1 MSNRRF
7 IIVFLVGIAVA
18 GLVLVIHSLRS
29 GPDASIGRTAVT
41 APFGPDEADRIEIV
55 RQTPHTNR
63 LERTAQGVWRLTYPF
78 PASAD
83 AVTVAKL
90 LDAMLLFKPGDMLTP
105 SDMRSLGRSAR
116 DFGLV
121 PPKLTVS
128 VASGAR
134 KMTLEFGGNTP
145 SGAEVYARSG
155 ASGPVFTV
163 PAATFAA
170 VPADMDAFRR
180 RRIFE
185 TPLASVVAADFRVPG
200 STFVKL
206 VHSGAS
212 WQIVQPDKAPAD
224 AAAVNDVL
232 SRLLALRAEKFVWPD
247 AWAADADADP
257 ATGKVKA
264 ARLASYGID
273 EAEGLSV
280 ALWTSPTAVERLVF
294 GSPAGSNVVHAL
306 VHGGSTVV
314 TVDATVAELCR
325 AGHEKFLD
333 TRIFPFGADSL
344 KSLSVTVG
352 GSVYVLASG
361 TNGQW
366 RIESPVV
373 APADASAVTA
383 LLDRVLRLKQNDRLP
398 EGADAATVAV
408 TVGAP
413 AFAAVTNLAAVAV
426 RPDFLS
432 APANLR
438 SKRILSVPPASVKRL
453 TVVSAGG
460 ETTVEHDAQRVTWK
474 IVKTSAPA
482 ASVRVSANGVSK
494 VLDAL
499 ADVSAVSVE
508 NLNAAPEDF
517 KRCGLVRPAFT
528 IAVDVDAADAVR
540 RNLLLGNAAPGGGRY
555 ATAGGVDAI
564 FMISRETVAAL
575 TVPLVESDVGEN
587 GAEKK
592 KEAKK

>member
-7 IIVFLVGIAVA
+7 IIVFLVGIIVA
-18 GLVLVIHSLRS
+18 GLVLAMLSFGS
-29 GPDASIGRTAVT
+29 GHDASVGLTAVT
-41 APFGPDEADRIEIV
+41 ASFGPDEADHIEII

-83 AVTVAKL
+83 TVAVAKL
-90 LDAMLLFKPGDMLTP
+90 LDAVLLFKPGDMLTA
-105 SDMRSLGRSAR
+105 SDMRALGRNAR
-116 DFGLV
+116 DFGLA
-121 PPKLTVS
+121 PPKLTIS
-128 VASGAR
+128 VASGSR
-134 KMTLEFGGNTP
+134 KMMLEFGGNTP
-145 SGAEVYARSG
+145 SGAEVYARAG
-155 ASGPVFTV
+155 APGSVFTV

-170 VPADMDAFRR
+170 VPDDTDAFRR

-185 TPLASVVAADFRVPG
+185 SSLASIVAADFRVPG
-200 STFVKL
+200 ATFVKL
-206 VHSGAS
+206 VHSGS
-212 WQIVQPDKAPAD
+212 TWQIAQPDKAPAD
-224 AAAVNDVL
+224 AAVVNDVL

-247 AWAADADADP
+247 AWTADADADP

-314 TVDATVAELCR
+314 TVDAEIAELCR

-352 GSVYVLASG
+352 GTVYVLASD

-383 LLDRVLRLKQNDRLP
+383 LLDRMLRLKQNDRLP
-398 EGADAATVAV
+398 EGAKAATVTVA
-408 TVGAP
+408 VGAP
-413 AFAAVTNLAAVAV
+413 AFTTVTNLAAVSV
-426 RPDFLS
+426 RPDFLL

-438 SKRILSVPPASVKRL
+438 SKRILSVAPATVKRL
-453 TVVSAGG
+453 TVVSAGV
-460 ETTVEHDAQRVTWK
+460 ETTVEYDAERVTWR

-482 ASVRVSANGVSK
+482 ASIRVSANGVSK

-499 ADVSAVSVE
+499 TEVSAVSVE

-517 KRCGLVRPAFT
+517 KRCGLARPAFT

-555 ATAGGVDAI
+555 ATAGGADAI
-564 FMISRETVAAL
+564 FIISREAVAAL
-575 TVPLVESDVGEN
+575 TVPLVESDVGES
-587 GAEKK
+587 G
-592 KEAKK
+592 KERKDAKK

>member
-18 GLVLVIHSLRS
+18 GLILAIHSLRS
-29 GPDASIGRTAVT
+29 GQDASIGRTAVT

-83 AVTVAKL
+83 AVAVAKL

-232 SRLLALRAEKFVWPD
+232 SRLLALRAEKCGIRHVPYAEVLVCFHAGRGPG
-247 AWAADADADP
+247 DP
-257 ATGKVKA
+257 AQ
-264 ARLASYGID
+264 
-273 EAEGLSV
+273 
-280 ALWTSPTAVERLVF
+280 
-294 GSPAGSNVVHAL
+294 
-306 VHGGSTVV
+306 
-314 TVDATVAELCR
+314 
-325 AGHEKFLD
+325 GH
-333 TRIFPFGADSL
+333 
-344 KSLSVTVG
+344 
-352 GSVYVLASG
+352 
-361 TNGQW
+361 
-366 RIESPVV
+366 
-373 APADASAVTA
+373 
-383 LLDRVLRLKQNDRLP
+383 
-398 EGADAATVAV
+398 
-408 TVGAP
+408 
-413 AFAAVTNLAAVAV
+413 
-426 RPDFLS
+426 
-432 APANLR
+432 
-438 SKRILSVPPASVKRL
+438 VPP
-453 TVVSAGG
+453 
-460 ETTVEHDAQRVTWK
+460 
-474 IVKTSAPA
+474 
-482 ASVRVSANGVSK
+482 VRH
-494 VLDAL
+494 
-499 ADVSAVSVE
+499 
-508 NLNAAPEDF
+508 
-517 KRCGLVRPAFT
+517 
-528 IAVDVDAADAVR
+528 
-540 RNLLLGNAAPGGGRY
+540 
-555 ATAGGVDAI
+555 
-564 FMISRETVAAL
+564 
-575 TVPLVESDVGEN
+575 
-587 GAEKK
+587 
-592 KEAKK
+592 